1 MPPKPLFN
9 PAILNFEHTVFDK
22 DAIRARLPH
31 RYEMEMLDRVI
42 YFDAE
47 SQTIAGIKEVRD
59 DEFWVRGHF
68 PGRPVLPGVLIGE
81 AAGQLSALYYSEVTS
96 SHKILGFAAA
106 DSLKF
111 RGTVVPGDDLLILGS
126 MLEIKPRI
134 ARFQAQGLVDRRI
147 VFEGIIVSMA
157 L

>member
-1 MPPKPLFN
+1 
-9 PAILNFEHTVFDK
+9 
-22 DAIRARLPH
+22 
-31 RYEMEMLDRVI
+31 MLDRVI

-126 MLEIKPRI
+126 MLEIKPRM